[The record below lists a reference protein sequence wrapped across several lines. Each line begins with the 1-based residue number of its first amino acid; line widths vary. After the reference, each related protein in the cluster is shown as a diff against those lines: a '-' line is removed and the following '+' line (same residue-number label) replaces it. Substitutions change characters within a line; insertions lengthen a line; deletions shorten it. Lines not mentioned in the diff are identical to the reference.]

1 MARET
6 EPEIKTAHRPAYRGR
21 LEGKAAIITGMGGGL
36 GRAIATR
43 FAEEGAAVVGIDSDG
58 PKLESIVAEI
68 TGAGLSA
75 AGMIGDAAE
84 EGPVAELIDLANSR
98 FGKVDILVNVI
109 GGSRPGRIWDM
120 QIDDWDAVMRLNLRP
135 TFLCTRAVVPQMM
148 QRKSGRIIGLS
159 SGAREGTPWMAQHF
173 GNTAYS
179 TTKAGIHGFTRN
191 VALELADYGITVNAV
206 APGPIETELTRPWLK
221 QMEELEYSP
230 LRMTPLHRLGQP
242 EEVASAVLFLA
253 SDEAAYITGVTL
265 NVTGGR

>member
-1 MARET
+1 MT
-6 EPEIKTAHRPAYRGR
+6 LGTKPEIKMTDPPAYHGR
-21 LEGKAAIITGMGGGL
+21 VGGKVAIVTGVGGGI
-36 GRAIATR
+36 GRAVATR
-43 FAEEGAAVVGIDSDG
+43 FAEEGAAVVGIDNDG
-58 PKLESIVAEI
+58 AKLESIIAEI
-68 TGAGLSA
+68 TGAGHSA
-75 AGMIGDAAE
+75 VGMIGDAAE
-84 EGPVAELIDLANSR
+84 EAPVAELINLANTQ

-109 GGSRPGRIWDM
+109 GGGRPGRIWDM
-120 QIDDWDAVMRLNLRP
+120 SVDDWDAVMRLNLRT

-159 SGAREGTPWMAQHF
+159 SGAREGTPWMAQYF

-221 QMEELEYSP
+221 QMEELEYNP
-230 LRMTPLHRLGQP
+230 IRMTPLHRLGQP
-242 EEVASAVLFLA
+242 HEVASAVLFLA